1 MNILHSVW
9 KSICSLFKQTGE
21 AAIHTSMWSEGY
33 SDMEIDLAIS
43 DYREA
48 QKRCE
53 LADNKNNTPK

>member
-1 MNILHSVW
+1 MNILHNLW
-9 KSICSLFKQTGE
+9 KSICSLFKQTRE

-53 LADNKNNTPK
+53 MEEKESNK